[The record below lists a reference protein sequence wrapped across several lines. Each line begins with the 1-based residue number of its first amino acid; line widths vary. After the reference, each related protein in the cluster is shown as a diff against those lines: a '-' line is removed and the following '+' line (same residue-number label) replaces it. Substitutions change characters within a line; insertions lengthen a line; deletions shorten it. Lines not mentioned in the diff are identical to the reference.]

1 VTRPLDPRLLA
12 VVVCPACHG
21 ALRTEHDE
29 AHDGAHDE
37 GHDGGRDETSL
48 VCTEDACGLAY
59 PVVDGIP
66 ILLVDP
72 DGNRAGRG

>member
-21 ALRTEHDE
+21 ALRTEHD
-29 AHDGAHDE
+29 GGHDE
-37 GHDGGRDETSL
+37 AQDETSL

>member
-29 AHDGAHDE
+29 AHDEAH
-37 GHDGGRDETSL
+37 DETSL